1 MEIMPV
7 IAMRTL
13 FVGKAGAHDI
23 AMLTRMGRRGWGAYS
38 ADNLKEA
45 RRLVAG
51 GGFDL
56 VLALQHLPDGSGYE
70 LEEPVEKQKRS
81 LFVEIELFSQRLWI
95 PVVEH
100 GENVF
105 GDRAVGAGAAEA
117 EWEQLLLDA
126 ETMVGIAE
134 KGGRRSGERP
144 VAMPAVATGYAPV
157 QISLGPV
164 CGGEESSPSKERPIS
179 ALARLQL
186 KGASRGLLYSEKKRQ
201 QDEELLK
208 RRALP
213 TAFDWQKA
221 DRRFGPRPLSKA
233 GRARKPQQS
242 EAG

>member
-1 MEIMPV
+1 MPV

-13 FVGKAGAHDI
+13 FVGKAGAQDV

-70 LEEPVEKQKRS
+70 LETPVEEQKSS
-81 LFVEIELFSQRLWI
+81 LFVEIELFLERLWI

-105 GDRAVGAGAAEA
+105 GDRAVGAATAEA
-117 EWEQLLLDA
+117 EWEQLLLEA
-126 ETMVGIAE
+126 ETMVGLAE
-134 KGGRRSGERP
+134 KDGGRRGERP
-144 VAMPAVATGYAPV
+144 VAMPAMAMGYAPV

-164 CGGEESSPSKERPIS
+164 CGGEESPPPEERPIS

-186 KGASRGLLYSEKKRQ
+186 RCASRGLLYSEKKRQ
-201 QDEELLK
+201 DEENLK

-213 TAFDWQKA
+213 TASGWQKA
-221 DRRFGPRPLSKA
+221 DRRFGPRRFSKA
-233 GRARKPQQS
+233 GRVRKPQQGQ
-242 EAG
+242 AG

>member
-1 MEIMPV
+1 MPV

-13 FVGKAGAHDI
+13 FVGKAGAQDI

-70 LEEPVEKQKRS
+70 LEAPVEKQKRS
-81 LFVEIELFSQRLWI
+81 LFVEIELFSQKLWI

-117 EWEQLLLDA
+117 EWEQLLLEA
-126 ETMVGIAE
+126 AMVEVAGQD
-134 KGGRRSGERP
+134 GRRRGARP
-144 VAMPAVATGYAPV
+144 VEMPAMAMGHAPV

-164 CGGEESSPSKERPIS
+164 CGGEEPPPPKERPIS

-201 QDEELLK
+201 DEEFLK
-208 RRALP
+208 RRAVP
-213 TAFDWQKA
+213 RASGWQKA
-221 DRRFGPRPLSKA
+221 DRRFGPRRFSKA
-233 GRARKPQQS
+233 GRFRKPQQGQ
-242 EAG
+242 AG

>member
-1 MEIMPV
+1 MPV

-13 FVGKAGAHDI
+13 FVGKAGAQDI
-23 AMLTRMGRRGWGAYS
+23 AMLTRMGRRGWGTYS

-70 LEEPVEKQKRS
+70 LEAAVEKQERS
-81 LFVEIELFSQRLWI
+81 LFVEIELFSQKLWI

-105 GDRAVGAGAAEA
+105 GDRAVGAAAAEA
-117 EWEQLLLDA
+117 EWEQLLLEADA
-126 ETMVGIAE
+126 MVEVAREG
-134 KGGRRSGERP
+134 GGRRGVKP
-144 VAMPAVATGYAPV
+144 VAKPAMAMGHAPV

-164 CGGEESSPSKERPIS
+164 CGVEESPAPKERPIS

-201 QDEELLK
+201 DEENLK

-213 TAFDWQKA
+213 TAFGWQKA

-233 GRARKPQQS
+233 VRYRKPQQS

>member
-1 MEIMPV
+1 MPL

-13 FVGKAGAHDI
+13 FVGKAGAQDV

-56 VLALQHLPDGSGYE
+56 VLARQHLPDGSGYE
-70 LEEPVEKQKRS
+70 LEAPVEKQKRS

-117 EWEQLLLDA
+117 EWEQVLIEA
-126 ETMVGIAE
+126 ETMVSAAG
-134 KGGRRSGERP
+134 KDGRPRDKRP
-144 VAMPAVATGYAPV
+144 VAMGHAPV

-164 CGGEESSPSKERPIS
+164 CGGEESPPPKERPIS
-179 ALARLQL
+179 ALAQLQL
-186 KGASRGLLYSEKKRQ
+186 RGASRGLLYSEKKRQ
-201 QDEELLK
+201 DEENLK

-213 TAFDWQKA
+213 TVSGWQKA
-221 DRRFGPRPLSKA
+221 DRRFGPRRLSKA
-233 GRARKPQQS
+233 GRYRKPQQGTA
-242 EAG
+242 E

>member
-1 MEIMPV
+1 MPV

-13 FVGKAGAHDI
+13 FVGKAGAQDV

-45 RRLVAG
+45 RSLVAG

-70 LEEPVEKQKRS
+70 LEAPVEKQKRS

-117 EWEQLLLDA
+117 EWEQLLLEAAMA
-126 ETMVGIAE
+126 EVAG
-134 KGGRRSGERP
+134 KDGGRSGPRP
-144 VAMPAVATGYAPV
+144 VAMPAMAMGHAPV

-164 CGGEESSPSKERPIS
+164 CGGEESPPPKERPIS
-179 ALARLQL
+179 ALARFQL
-186 KGASRGLLYSEKKRQ
+186 RCASRGLLYSEKKRQ
-201 QDEELLK
+201 DEENLK
-208 RRALP
+208 RRVLP
-213 TAFDWQKA
+213 MASGWQRA
-221 DRRFGPRPLSKA
+221 DRRFGPRRLSKA
-233 GRARKPQQS
+233 SRYGKPQQS